1 MAHSQQL
8 LETVAANV
16 KEAAAAQVKEETLHR
31 LTDHQLPVAVVVA
44 ATLTMDNLEAQVVA
58 AAMPAMDIDT
68 VAVMLAVKDMMA
80 DKMAKAGAEQ
90 VVAEQVAML
99 VLRIVHNMAAV
110 VDQVQFQDRLYHAVA
125 VEAAV
130 AAHEAAVV
138 DQVVAAAARV
148 VIHLS
153 KDKQD
158 RATMV
163 AAVAV

>member
-1 MAHSQQL
+1 
-8 LETVAANV
+8 
-16 KEAAAAQVKEETLHR
+16 
-31 LTDHQLPVAVVVA
+31 
-44 ATLTMDNLEAQVVA
+44 
-58 AAMPAMDIDT
+58 
-68 VAVMLAVKDMMA
+68 
-80 DKMAKAGAEQ
+80 
-90 VVAEQVAML
+90 
-99 VLRIVHNMAAV
+99 
-110 VDQVQFQDRLYHAVA
+110 VA

-138 DQVVAAAARV
+138 DQVVVAAARV

>member
-1 MAHSQQL
+1 ML
-8 LETVAANV
+8 
-16 KEAAAAQVKEETLHR
+16 
-31 LTDHQLPVAVVVA
+31 D
-44 ATLTMDNLEAQVVA
+44 
-58 AAMPAMDIDT
+58 MDIAT
-68 VAVMLAVKDMMA
+68 VAVMLAAKDMMA
-80 DKMAKAGAEQ
+80 EIMAKAGAEEA
-90 VVAEQVAML
+90 VAVQAAML

-138 DQVVAAAARV
+138 DQVVVAAARV